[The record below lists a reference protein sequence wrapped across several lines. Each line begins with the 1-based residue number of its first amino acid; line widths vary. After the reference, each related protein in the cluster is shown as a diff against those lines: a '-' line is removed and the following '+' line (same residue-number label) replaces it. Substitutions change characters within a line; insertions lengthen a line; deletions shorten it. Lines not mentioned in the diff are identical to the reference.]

1 MHKKRVAVGLLVAA
15 AFAAIM
21 AFLTGPIQFVLLL
34 LFAIACQAELYAL
47 AARGGYRVYN
57 KLGCGLGVLWFF
69 LVYLDGGASPE
80 CSKTLDLFDV
90 IVPLA
95 IGFAVLMRALFDVK
109 AKKAFETTSITL
121 FGIFYGPFL
130 LSYFL
135 RLAQYDATVP
145 WATTR
150 AGVFLTFFL
159 ALIIKLSDT
168 GAFAAGTLC
177 GRHYLF
183 PRISPKKTWEGLAG
197 GLVAG
202 IASGLLTAY
211 LAQRFQWG
219 PEGIFYSAA
228 GTKPLLTLP
237 VVAVLSAVFVIVGL
251 FGDLIES
258 MFKRSVQ
265 TKDSSGTLPGL
276 GGLLDIADSI
286 VFAPGLFYFLLLA
299 MR

>member
-1 MHKKRVAVGLLVAA
+1 MHKKRVVVGLLVAA

-21 AFLTGPIQFVLLL
+21 AFLTGPIQFALLL
-34 LFAIACQAELYAL
+34 AFAIACQAELYAL
-47 AARGGYRVYN
+47 AKRGGYRVYD
-57 KLGCGLGVLWFF
+57 KLGCGLGALWFF
-69 LVYLDGGASPE
+69 LVYLDGGAAPDLAIS
-80 CSKTLDLFDV
+80 LDLLDV
-90 IVPLA
+90 VVPLI
-95 IGFAVLMRALFDVK
+95 IGFAVLMRALFDPK
-109 AKKAFETTSITL
+109 AKRAFETTSITL

-135 RLAQYDATVP
+135 CLAQYDATTP

-159 ALIIKLSDT
+159 ALVIKLSDT

-177 GRHYLF
+177 GRHHLF

-197 GLVAG
+197 GLAAG
-202 IASGLLTAY
+202 VLSGLLTAW
-211 LAQRFQWG
+211 LAQRYQWG
-219 PEGIFYSAA
+219 PEGVFYAVEGA
-228 GTKPLLTLP
+228 KPILTLP
-237 VVAVLSAVFVIVGL
+237 VAAVLSALFVVLGL

-265 TKDSSGTLPGL
+265 IKDSSGTFPGL
-276 GGLLDIADSI
+276 GGLLDVADSI
-286 VFAPGLFYFLLLA
+286 VFAPGVFYFLLLA

>member
-21 AFLTGPIQFVLLL
+21 AFLTGPVQFVLLL
-34 LFAIACQAELYAL
+34 VFAIACQAELYAL
-47 AARGGYRVYN
+47 AKRGGYRVYS

-69 LVYLDGGASPE
+69 LVYLAGGASPVLE
-80 CSKTLDLFDV
+80 KQLKLLDV
-90 IVPLA
+90 VVPLA
-95 IGFAVLMRALFDVK
+95 IGFVVLMRALFDPK
-109 AKKAFETTSITL
+109 AKRAFETTSITL
-121 FGIFYGPFL
+121 FGIFYGPFA

-135 RLAQYDATVP
+135 RLAQYDATSL

-168 GAFAAGTLC
+168 GAFAAGTLF

-202 IASGLLTAY
+202 VASGLVTAY

-219 PEGIFYSAA
+219 PDGIFYSAA

-237 VVAVLSAVFVIVGL
+237 VTIVLSAVFVILGL

-265 TKDSSGTLPGL
+265 IKDSSGTLPGL
-276 GGLLDIADSI
+276 GGLLDIVDSL
-286 VFAPGLFYFLLLA
+286 VFAPGFFYFLLLA